1 MKSRDDY
8 MEIAVALRICA
19 ANSECPDN
27 CPRRLYPYSSTCAS
41 RLKNDAADAITDLLN
56 RPPVEGLSSDARLLL
71 LYCPEVI
78 NELAKRIGHKLDE
91 AVLNGFKGGDS

>member
-1 MKSRDDY
+1 MKPHDDF

-19 ANSECPDN
+19 ANGDCPDN
-27 CPRRLYPYSSTCAS
+27 CPRRPYQYSSTCAS

-56 RPPVEGLSSDARLLL
+56 RPPVERLSSDARLLL
-71 LYCPEVI
+71 LHCPEVI
-78 NELAKRIGHKLDE
+78 NTLAEKIGHKLDE

>member
-1 MKSRDDY
+1 

-19 ANSECPDN
+19 SNSECPDN

-78 NELAKRIGHKLDE
+78 TIDEYVRLCRKLHIPVAD
-91 AVLNGFKGGDS
+91 ARDAIRY